1 MATVAVKGYNVALTG
16 PTADE
21 DAALLTS
28 ELNLK
33 AYNDLLL
40 SCQDEITFGL
50 IDEATG
56 EEFSSGGLE
65 TFEEQV

>member
-1 MATVAVKGYNVALTG
+1 MATAAVKGYKNALTG
-16 PTADE
+16 PTAGE

-40 SCQDEITFGL
+40 SC
-50 IDEATG
+50 
-56 EEFSSGGLE
+56 
-65 TFEEQV
+65 